1 MDVKIILKV
10 HSQQKC
16 EHIPS
21 GFSISTISSFKTK
34 ETKYDVYRGKDC
46 IKIFRESL
54 RELAME
60 IINFKKKNMKSLI

>member
-21 GFSISTISSFKTK
+21 GFSMSAISSFKTK
-34 ETKYDVYRGKDC
+34 KLSTMYTEV
-46 IKIFRESL
+46 KI
-54 RELAME
+54 A
-60 IINFKKKNMKSLI
+60 